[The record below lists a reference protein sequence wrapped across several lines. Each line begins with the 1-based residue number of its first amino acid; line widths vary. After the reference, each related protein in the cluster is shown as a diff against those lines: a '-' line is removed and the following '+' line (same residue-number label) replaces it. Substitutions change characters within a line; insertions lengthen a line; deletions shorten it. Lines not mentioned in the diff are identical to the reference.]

1 MFHLFKLGLL
11 ASAVLAVFPIN
22 EVKAATLTGQPPIVI
37 GHRGASGLRPE
48 HTLAAY
54 ELAIAQGADY
64 IEPDLVATKDGVLV
78 ARHENEISG
87 TTDVAERS
95 EFAARKTTKVIDGTT
110 FTGWFTEDFTLA
122 ELKTLR
128 AKERIPDVRPGNT
141 AFNGQ
146 FEIPTLQE
154 VIDLAQRKSAEL
166 GRTIGIYP
174 ETKHPSYFDSIGLS
188 LEEPLVETLNQNG
201 YIGLNA
207 PVFIQSFEV
216 GNLQQLNQLTDV
228 PLVQLFGGA
237 TDQPYDFVL
246 SGDTRTYG
254 DLTQSNALAAI
265 TSYANGIGPSK
276 RLIVPAT
283 TVDQNQDGKPDD
295 LDGDG
300 VITDADRFLRS
311 PTTLVADAHAAGLL
325 VHPYT
330 FRNENIFLAQDYS
343 GNPEREYEQF
353 FALGVDGVFS
363 DFPGTGVQVRN
374 RVAGDPKDTTEVP
387 EPGVA
392 LALGAI
398 PVAAFLRRRRTQSK
412 LS

>member
-1 MFHLFKLGLL
+1 MLRLFKLGLL
-11 ASAVLAVFPIN
+11 ASAVLAVLPIN
-22 EVKAATLTGQPPIVI
+22 DVKAATLTGQPPIVI

-87 TTDVAERS
+87 TTDVAERP
-95 EFAARKTTKVIDGTT
+95 EFSDRKTTKVIDGATI
-110 FTGWFTEDFTLA
+110 TGWFTEDFTLA

-128 AKERIPDVRPGNT
+128 AKERIPDLRPGNT

-246 SGDTRTYG
+246 QGDTRTYG
-254 DLTQSNALAAI
+254 DLTQPNALATIA
-265 TSYANGIGPSK
+265 SYANGIGPSK

-295 LDGDG
+295 LNGDG
-300 VITDADRFLRS
+300 VISDADRFL
-311 PTTLVADAHAAGLL
+311 
-325 VHPYT
+325 
-330 FRNENIFLAQDYS
+330 
-343 GNPEREYEQF
+343 
-353 FALGVDGVFS
+353 
-363 DFPGTGVQVRN
+363 
-374 RVAGDPKDTTEVP
+374 
-387 EPGVA
+387 
-392 LALGAI
+392 
-398 PVAAFLRRRRTQSK
+398 
-412 LS
+412 